1 MASTAMQEPR
11 PPSTST
17 TARGPTVRKAYDSMG
32 AVVRKGTQ
40 STAGTS
46 QNATNRPRPSVTSLT
61 ARGSHAP

>member
-1 MASTAMQEPR
+1 MAGAAVQEPG

-17 TARGPTVRKAYDSMG
+17 TARSPTVRKADDSMG

-46 QNATNRPRPSVTSLT
+46 QNATNWPWPSVTSLT
-61 ARGSHAP
+61 APGSHAP